1 MSHGVRSF
9 LPLRSLTL
17 CLALVA
23 NLFAASAPL
32 LHTAAHALEDDHPHE
47 LAATAGHEAHHQHPA
62 DDEHDEV
69 HPSSLHDDS
78 VLLRRGAPNFFFLP
92 SATLLAIDA
101 AAEHPAPA
109 ARPVASLRSRA
120 PPPGAPARAPPL
132 A

>member
-9 LPLRSLTL
+9 LPLRSLIL

-23 NLFAASAPL
+23 NFFAAGSPL
-32 LHTAAHALEDDHPHE
+32 LHTAAHALDDHHRHE
-47 LAATAGHEAHHQHPA
+47 IAAASDHEHPS
-62 DDEHDEV
+62 DEEHDEV

-109 ARPVASLRSRA
+109 TSQVASLRSRA
-120 PPPGAPARAPPL
+120 PPPGDPARAPPL